1 MFVCHSEEEESLCV
15 LSVCAC
21 KHAGLNVS
29 AHAPSH
35 HPQGDSEEI
44 VDLWDE
50 MLQISM
56 LVKELPPSLLQSGTD
71 EEDEMM
77 FFSLCRE
84 MMRSVSRNTSRLRKS
99 HT

>member
-1 MFVCHSEEEESLCV
+1 M
-15 LSVCAC
+15 
-21 KHAGLNVS
+21 
-29 AHAPSH
+29 
-35 HPQGDSEEI
+35 

-56 LVKELPPSLLQSGTD
+56 LVKELPPSLLQSGTE

-77 FFSLCRE
+77 FFSLWRE
-84 MMRSVSRNTSRLRKS
+84 MMSSVRRNASRPRKS